1 MTAWDPLGP
10 FQPGSGGMPPYLAGR
25 EAEQGLFRALLTRLA
40 ARGPLP
46 AEVILYGPRGNGK
59 TVLLR
64 WLRNQAAVLD
74 PIETAVLRPNGIP
87 DVIRLAELL
96 LPRKWWDRLTPE
108 QVAGFGFSLR
118 PGTKGGPPPAP
129 EDILEVRARKAPL
142 LIVMDEAHTLDLVVG
157 RTLLNACQEVRQELP
172 LLLVL
177 AGTPNL
183 EGHLA
188 RMGAS
193 FWSRAEH
200 LRIGR
205 VDRSATREALLRP
218 FEAEDVPVEESV
230 VAEVERLSHGYPF
243 FIQILGHVLWKHAAP
258 PGGPGRVTDGVL
270 EAALPAFEQR
280 KGHYYRQRYDE
291 LRRRRLLRAAHSV
304 ATAFR
309 DRDFLTHLEVE
320 DAIRRPF
327 GESSDRA
334 LAQRAERALSDLGF
348 IWATSPAPGW
358 EPGIPSL
365 MDYILEFAPE
375 A

>member
-25 EAEQGLFRALLTRLA
+25 EAEQGLFRALLARLRD
-40 ARGPLP
+40 RGSLP

-129 EDILEVRARKAPL
+129 EDILELRARKAPL

-157 RTLLNACQEVRQELP
+157 RTLLNACQEVRQDLP

-193 FWSRAEH
+193 FWSRAEY

-205 VDRSATREALLRP
+205 LNRSATREALLRP
-218 FEAEDVPVEESV
+218 FESEGVEVEESV

-243 FIQILGHVLWKHAAP
+243 FIQILGQVLWQHAAP
-258 PGGPGRVTDGVL
+258 PEGPGRVTDGVL

-280 KGHYYRQRYDE
+280 KGHYYRERYFE
-291 LRRRRLLRAAHSV
+291 LEDRGLLAVGRSV
-304 ATAFR
+304 AEAFR
-309 DRDFLTHLEVE
+309 G
-320 DAIRRPF
+320 AP
-327 GESSDRA
+327 
-334 LAQRAERALSDLGF
+334 ALSGQHLARAIGRGLSSPGDTEIADARRILGDLGF

-365 MDYILEFAPE
+365 MDYILEFAP
-375 A
+375 AG

>member
-1 MTAWDPLGP
+1 MRGWDPLGP

-25 EAEQGLFRALLTRLA
+25 EVEQGFFRALLTRLRS
-40 ARGPLP
+40 RGSVP

-59 TVLLR
+59 TVLLG
-64 WLRNQAAVLD
+64 WLENEAAMVD
-74 PIETAVLRPNGIP
+74 GVETLV
-87 DVIRLAELL
+87 L
-96 LPRKWWDRLTPE
+96 LPSEISSVERLSELVLPESWWDRFTPE
-108 QVAGFGFSLR
+108 QVVGFGISWR
-118 PGTKGGPPPAP
+118 PGNKGGAPPAV
-129 EDILEVRARKAPL
+129 DRILAARARRGPL
-142 LIVMDEAHTLDLVVG
+142 LLIMDEAHTLDVRVG
-157 RTLLNACQEVRQELP
+157 RMLLNASQRVRQEHAF
-172 LLLVL
+172 LLVF
-177 AGTPNL
+177 AGTPDI

-205 VDRSATREALLRP
+205 LDRSATREALLRP
-218 FEAEDVPVEESV
+218 FESEGVAVEESV

-243 FIQILGHVLWKHAAP
+243 FIQVLGHVLWKHAAP
-258 PGGPGRVTDGVL
+258 PGGPGRVTDAVL

-280 KGHYYRQRYDE
+280 KGHYYRQRFDE

-309 DRDFLTHLEVE
+309 DRDVLTLFEVE
-320 DAIRRPF
+320 SAIRRAI
-327 GESSDRA
+327 GDSSDPA
-334 LAQRAERALSDLGF
+334 VAQETENALSDLGF

-365 MDYILEFAPE
+365 MDYILEFAP
-375 A
+375 AG